1 MAMDHCKAGG
11 HMRVNV
17 EERTEKSTGLSFMG
31 RRPRSL
37 STTNKVPA
45 DAGFT
50 SLCVCFCVFLC
61 CLRACVCEWCA
72 CWWVYTPWFICYTSG
87 LQFPGFW

>member
-17 EERTEKSTGLSFMG
+17 EERTEKSTGLSLMG

-50 SLCVCFCVFLC
+50 SLCVCF
-61 CLRACVCEWCA
+61 
-72 CWWVYTPWFICYTSG
+72 
-87 LQFPGFW
+87 